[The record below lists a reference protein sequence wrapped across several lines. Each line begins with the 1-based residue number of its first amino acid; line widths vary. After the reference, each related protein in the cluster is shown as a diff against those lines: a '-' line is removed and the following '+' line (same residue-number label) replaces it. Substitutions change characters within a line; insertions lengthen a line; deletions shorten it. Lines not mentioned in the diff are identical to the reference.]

1 MFFKRLPAD
10 QSTELWEGSHF
21 PQSTAAQMATVPQN
35 ASKGSADQ
43 PSAENGNNATAN
55 AKEDE
60 WDEEKLEKAMQTLKE
75 MHIQVTPQ

>member
-1 MFFKRLPAD
+1 
-10 QSTELWEGSHF
+10 
-21 PQSTAAQMATVPQN
+21 MATVPQN